1 MFCCSLGGPCFV
13 AVRWLALSEQFN
25 QLWICNYG
33 VGATEINRLK
43 ALLPGGGDHCS
54 SLSLFTV
61 WRRQSH
67 QLAEQAVVKLSSENK
82 TSFVSCFFGDWCVIV
97 KAVTSG
103 RNLMWVLFSCKIHSN
118 QVCQVCPSSP
128 AALRVF
134 LPLRHLCLIA
144 HMWCP
149 RAGLCFTRYI
159 LRVKVGS
166 FAILT
171 WTVVMFYWQKKCS
184 LGKRGE
190 QACFISEQSPTPVCF
205 WFQNSWEIEV
215 CFL

>member
-13 AVRWLALSEQFN
+13 VVRWLALSEQFN

-61 WRRQSH
+61 WRRQPH

-128 AALRVF
+128 AALCVSATQTSVF
-134 LPLRHLCLIA
+134 NSTHVMSTCRHVLPGISLEWKWVPLLFS
-144 HMWCP
+144 P
-149 RAGLCFTRYI
+149 GLWWCFTD
-159 LRVKVGS
+159 
-166 FAILT
+166 
-171 WTVVMFYWQKKCS
+171 KK
-184 LGKRGE
+184 KM
-190 QACFISEQSPTPVCF
+190 
-205 WFQNSWEIEV
+205 
-215 CFL
+215 